1 MPKALYPGSFDPITN
16 GHLEIIRRA
25 RRLFDELVVSV
36 VHNPNKETLFTLEE
50 RRALAQRALAEAD
63 MGEIEVVTYD
73 GLLIEF
79 ARAQRVEA
87 IVRGLRVNSD
97 FDYEFQLALMNRD
110 IDPDIESVFLMTS
123 GRYIFL
129 SSSIIKE
136 VKSYGGTVAHLVPEV
151 VDRALSRKLSAG
163 GTSTSS

>member
-25 RRLFDELVVSV
+25 RKLFDTLIVAVVQ
-36 VHNPNKETLFTLEE
+36 NPNKQTLFTLEE
-50 RRALAQRALAEAD
+50 RQALIERALAEAD
-63 MGEIEVVTYD
+63 LTDIEVRSFD

-79 ARAQRVEA
+79 ARAQGVDA

-110 IDPDIESVFLMTS
+110 IDPYIESVFLMTS

-136 VKSYGGTVAHLVPEV
+136 VKRYGGEVAHLVPPC
-151 VDRALSRKLSAG
+151 VDEALTRKLAPTSERAL
-163 GTSTSS
+163 

>member
-1 MPKALYPGSFDPITN
+1 VPKALYPGSFDPITN

-25 RRLFDELVVSV
+25 RRLFDALVVAV

-50 RRALAQRALAEAD
+50 RQVLACQALAEAD

-79 ARAQRVEA
+79 ARAQRAEA

-136 VKSYGGTVAHLVPEV
+136 VKSYGGAVAHLVPEV

-163 GTSTSS
+163 GTSS

>member
-1 MPKALYPGSFDPITN
+1 VPKALYPGSFDPITN

-25 RRLFDELVVSV
+25 RHLFDSLVVAV

-50 RRALAQRALAEAD
+50 RQTLVQKALNEAD
-63 MGEIEVVTYD
+63 MGEIEVVSYD

-79 ARAQRVEA
+79 ARAQRAEA
-87 IVRGLRVNSD
+87 VVRGLRVNSD

-136 VKSYGGTVAHLVPEV
+136 VKSYGGAVAHLVPEV
-151 VDRALSRKLSAG
+151 VDQALSRKLSAG
-163 GTSTSS
+163 GTSS